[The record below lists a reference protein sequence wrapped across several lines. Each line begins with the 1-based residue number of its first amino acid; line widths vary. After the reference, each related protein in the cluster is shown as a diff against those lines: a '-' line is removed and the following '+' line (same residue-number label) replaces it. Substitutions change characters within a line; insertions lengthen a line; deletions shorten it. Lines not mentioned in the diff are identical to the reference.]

1 MPPKRPRLE
10 GNVHYTASESEDG
23 GGRDM
28 RHHLQAV
35 RRVRKP
41 RESRAL
47 GQSGDANSRHLAN
60 IPRLLLESIV
70 KLDEGSKASAASSKP
85 AKGGW
90 SIRYNDS
97 VNGLLVEARKPQF
110 KPETILS
117 TWPKLQVSHETQEY
131 LEEYR
136 EKLPGVDA
144 AVAVPLVLSLLQVR
158 RMQREMDV
166 LSRQVKLLQKRF
178 GKDVVESARKDAE
191 RLRDQDELSYL
202 GGPIRIKTNYAPKE
216 DKLRDMK
223 VTCTRRAP
231 AAHAAVGAQL
241 P

>member
-85 AKGGW
+85 AKG
-90 SIRYNDS
+90 
-97 VNGLLVEARKPQF
+97 
-110 KPETILS
+110 
-117 TWPKLQVSHETQEY
+117 
-131 LEEYR
+131 
-136 EKLPGVDA
+136 
-144 AVAVPLVLSLLQVR
+144 
-158 RMQREMDV
+158 
-166 LSRQVKLLQKRF
+166 
-178 GKDVVESARKDAE
+178 
-191 RLRDQDELSYL
+191 
-202 GGPIRIKTNYAPKE
+202 
-216 DKLRDMK
+216 
-223 VTCTRRAP
+223 
-231 AAHAAVGAQL
+231 
-241 P
+241 